1 MRNENRLSP
10 WRLTAVALA
19 ATLAACAPLQPVIP
33 PSLPLPAGSGS
44 TAGIDPTAARNS
56 SLRVT
61 PLPQP
66 PESQASRLQQQRIA
80 QDAAELRQQA
90 ASQED
95 VAAIN
100 LQQVPLGTF
109 IQVVYAEIL
118 KRNVNIDAA
127 VLSRTEPVTFR
138 SGAVQSA
145 AQLDNALKLL
155 LKSYGVAAIDVGGL
169 VRVVPDNAQV
179 GNLPE
184 LRRGTLSP
192 DTPLPLRPVFQLV
205 EMQTVRQSD
214 VAGWLKTLFGSRV
227 TVQEDI
233 GRNAL
238 LLSGSPDNMQ
248 AALETIRVLDQPL
261 MSGRRSIA
269 LTPAY
274 WSVDD
279 LARRLNEVLTAQGY
293 AVAPLGSL
301 SQQGGIRYPVVLLPV
316 AGTNQIFV
324 FAATDEVLKH
334 VENWA
339 RTLDRPNERGIGKNY
354 FTYQVKHKDAGAL
367 AKTLEQLLSG
377 QARPAAA
384 TATAGASG
392 QGGAGTGTTS
402 TGATSVVV
410 DQSSNMLIFQAAAD
424 EYSQISALL
433 QTLDRPAKAA
443 LIEVTVAELSLT
455 DTSQLGVEWLA
466 THAMSSGAT
475 IIGGTSG
482 GLSIG
487 SAGATFK
494 VLDTVGG
501 VRATLNALASNNQ
514 ATILSSPRVQ
524 ARNGETATIQVGQ
537 EVPIITSQQ
546 TTGSTVVTG
555 TTTANSVLQ
564 TIQYRNTGVILKV
577 KPVIHSGDQIDLE
590 VQQEVSAAASTNT
603 GVNNSPTFSTRKLDT
618 KLTLRNGST
627 VLMGGLI
634 SNDDSKGQA
643 GIPLLKDI
651 PILGTLFSTQTKSG
665 TRRELVVL
673 ITPYILNDS
682 HDAEAMTDAFRR
694 MLGPWAAPTTAPAP
708 ATVPASP
715 VTPAPLPAPSPA
727 PAPVLTTP
735 PAAPPASAPEAV
747 KSAS

>member
-1 MRNENRLSP
+1 MRVVS
-10 WRLTAVALA
+10 LTALA
-19 ATLAACAPLQPVIP
+19 AMLAACAPLPPLIP
-33 PSLPLPAGSGS
+33 PALPLPGSPPRAES
-44 TAGIDPTAARNS
+44 TDPSASRS
-56 SLRVT
+56 GGLKVT

-66 PESQASRLQQQRIA
+66 PELQPSKLQRERLA
-80 QDAAELRQQA
+80 TDAAERRAQSVA
-90 ASQED
+90 TED

-100 LQQVPLGTF
+100 LQQVPLPTF

-118 KRNVNIDAA
+118 KRNVNIDPA
-127 VLSRTEPVTFR
+127 VLGRNELVTFR
-138 SGAVQSA
+138 TGVVQSA
-145 AQLDNALKLL
+145 TQLDNALKLL
-155 LKSYGVAAIDVGGL
+155 LKSYGIAAIDVGGL
-169 VRVVPDNAQV
+169 IRVVPDNAQV
-179 GNLPE
+179 GNVPE
-184 LRRGTLSP
+184 LRRGDVSP
-192 DTPLPLRPVFQLV
+192 DTPLPLRPVFQMV
-205 EMQTVRQSD
+205 ELQVVRQTD

-248 AALETIRVLDQPL
+248 AALETLRVLDQPL
-261 MSGRRSIA
+261 MSGRKSVA

-293 AVAPLGSL
+293 AVAPLGQL
-301 SQQGGIRYPVVLLPV
+301 GQQGGVRYPVVLLPV

-324 FAATDEVLKH
+324 FAASDDVLKH

-354 FTYQVKHKDAGAL
+354 FTYQVKHKDAGGL
-367 AKTLEQLLSG
+367 AKTLEQLLTG
-377 QARPAAA
+377 HARQ
-384 TATAGASG
+384 TAGA
-392 QGGAGTGTTS
+392 GTTAAS
-402 TGATSVVV
+402 NAAGATGASTTTSVVV

-455 DTSQLGVEWLA
+455 DSSQLGVEWLA
-466 THAMSSGAT
+466 SHAMSNGAT
-475 IIGGTSG
+475 VIGGTSG

-501 VRATLNALASNNQ
+501 VRATLNALASTNQ

-546 TTGSTVVTG
+546 TTGTTV
-555 TTTANSVLQ
+555 TTSASSAASVLQ

-634 SNDDSKGQA
+634 SNDDSTGNA
-643 GIPLLKDI
+643 GIPFLKDI
-651 PILGTLFSTQTKSG
+651 PLIGTLFSTKTKTG
-665 TRRELVVL
+665 NRRELVVL

-694 MLGPWAAPTTAPAP
+694 MLGGWAAPVKAPAERVVLP
-708 ATVPASP
+708 AAAASA
-715 VTPAPLPAPSPA
+715 VTPDPVKPAP
-727 PAPVLTTP
+727 
-735 PAAPPASAPEAV
+735 
-747 KSAS
+747 